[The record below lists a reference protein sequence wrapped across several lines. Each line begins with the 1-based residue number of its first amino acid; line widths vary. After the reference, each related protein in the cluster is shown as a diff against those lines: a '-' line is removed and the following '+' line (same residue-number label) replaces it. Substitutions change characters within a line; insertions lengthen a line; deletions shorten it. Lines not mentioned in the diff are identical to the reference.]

1 MSEAREKILQRLRN
15 NRADMEQPL
24 QSAPQIESWSVEQRI
39 ARFSECQA
47 AVHGEVHRLP
57 AGEWIGWLAEELPKR
72 DLHRVLTGT
81 GQIGQQLIASKIEN
95 SVFHQYDQPIES
107 WKPELFSQ
115 IDVAITGSRCG
126 IAETGTLVLMP
137 DRDEP
142 RLMSLVPPVHIALLD
157 AKKLYQTFAEVI
169 EKERW
174 ADGLPT
180 NVLLIS
186 GPSKTADIEQT
197 LAYGIHGPK
206 QLITLLLE

>member
-1 MSEAREKILQRLRN
+1 MSSARDNILQRLRGN
-15 NRADMEQPL
+15 LLDLEQPA
-24 QSAPQIESWSVEQRI
+24 QSAPPEESWSIEQRI
-39 ARFSECQA
+39 TRFTECQQ
-47 AVHGEVHRLP
+47 AVHGEVHTLP
-57 AGEWIGWLAEELPKR
+57 ADQWIDWLAEELPKR
-72 DLHRVLTGT
+72 GLHQVLTGT
-81 GQIGQQLIASKIEN
+81 GDTGNQLGTSNIE
-95 SVFHQYDQPIES
+95 SCVFHQYDQPIES

-115 IDVAITGSRCG
+115 IDVAITGSHCG

-142 RLMSLVPPVHIALLD
+142 RLMSLVPPVHIALLE
-157 AKKLYQTFAEVI
+157 ATKLYQSFAEVI
-169 EKERW
+169 EKEQW
-174 ADGLPT
+174 ANGLPT

>member
-15 NRADMEQPL
+15 NRADLEQPV
-24 QSAPQIESWSVEQRI
+24 QSAPPLEIRTIEQRI
-39 ARFSECQA
+39 ARFTKCQT
-47 AVHGEVHRLP
+47 AVHGEVHSLP
-57 AGEWIGWLAEELPKR
+57 AGEWIDWLAEELPQR
-72 DLHRVLTGT
+72 GLHQVLTGT
-81 GQIGQQLIASKIEN
+81 GEIGRQLVASKIEN

-115 IDVAITGSRCG
+115 IDVAITSSRCG
-126 IAETGTLVLMP
+126 IAETGTLILMP

-157 AKKLYQTFAEVI
+157 AKKLYQTFDEVI

-206 QLITLLLE
+206 QLITLLLK

>member
-1 MSEAREKILQRLRN
+1 MSSTRDNILQRLRDN
-15 NRADMEQPL
+15 QVELEQPEPSTPSL
-24 QSAPQIESWSVEQRI
+24 EAWSVEQRI
-39 ARFSECQA
+39 TRFIESQKS
-47 AVHGEVHRLP
+47 VHGEVHTLP
-57 AGEWIGWLAEELPKR
+57 AAQWIDWLAEELPKR
-72 DLHRVLTGT
+72 GLHQVLTGT
-81 GQIGQQLIASKIEN
+81 GDTGNQLSMSNIE
-95 SVFHQYDQPIES
+95 STLFHQYDQPIES

-115 IDVAITGSRCG
+115 IDAAITGSRCG

-157 AKKLYQTFAEVI
+157 ATKLYQSFAEVI
-169 EKERW
+169 EKEQW

-206 QLITLLLE
+206 QLITLLLV

>member
-1 MSEAREKILQRLRN
+1 MSNARDNILQRLRG
-15 NRADMEQPL
+15 NRVDLEQPEQNIPPL
-24 QSAPQIESWSVEQRI
+24 EAWSAEQRI
-39 ARFSECQA
+39 TRFTENQE
-47 AVHGEVHRLP
+47 AVHGEVHTLP
-57 AGEWIGWLAEELPKR
+57 TDQWIDWLAEELPKR
-72 DLHRVLTGT
+72 GLHQVLTGT
-81 GQIGQQLIASKIEN
+81 GDTGTQLGASNIE
-95 SVFHQYDQPIES
+95 SCVFHQYDQPIES

-142 RLMSLVPPVHIALLD
+142 RLMSLVPPVHIALLE
-157 AKKLYQTFAEVI
+157 ATKLYQSFAEVI
-169 EKERW
+169 EEERW

-180 NVLLIS
+180 NTLLIS

-206 QLITLLLE
+206 QLITLLLV

>member
-1 MSEAREKILQRLRN
+1 MSSTRDNILQRLRDN
-15 NRADMEQPL
+15 QVELEQPEPSTPPL
-24 QSAPQIESWSVEQRI
+24 EAWSVEQRI
-39 ARFSECQA
+39 TRFIESQKS
-47 AVHGEVHRLP
+47 VHGEVHTLP
-57 AGEWIGWLAEELPKR
+57 AAQWIDWLAEELPKR
-72 DLHRVLTGT
+72 GLHQVLTGT
-81 GQIGQQLIASKIEN
+81 GDTGNQLSMSNIE
-95 SVFHQYDQPIES
+95 STLFHQYDQPIES

-115 IDVAITGSRCG
+115 IDAAITGSRCG

-157 AKKLYQTFAEVI
+157 ATKLYQSFAEVI
-169 EKERW
+169 EKEQW

-206 QLITLLLE
+206 QLITLLLV

>member
-1 MSEAREKILQRLRN
+1 MNEARENILRRLRD
-15 NRADMEQPL
+15 NRINQRQPV
-24 QSAPQIESWSVEQRI
+24 QSAPSLKAWSAEQRI
-39 ARFSECQA
+39 ARFTECQK
-47 AVHGEVHRLP
+47 AVHGEAHTLP
-57 AGEWIGWLAEELPKR
+57 ADRWIDWLAEELPKR
-72 DLHRVLTGT
+72 GLHQVLTGT
-81 GQIGQQLIASKIEN
+81 GETGKQLVANKIDN
-95 SVFHQYDQPIES
+95 TVFHQYNQPIES

-137 DRDEP
+137 DQDEP

-157 AKKLYQTFAEVI
+157 AKKLYQSFAEVI
-169 EKERW
+169 ENEPW
-174 ADGLPT
+174 TDGLPT

-206 QLITLLLE
+206 QLITLLIE